1 MKTPSRILSLI
12 AALVALPL
20 SWASATTSLEFNNNP
35 NNMVGGTLDTINVTG
50 GGSFTL
56 SLQINSTVPT
66 NAVDYWLSQFSGP
79 GGNPFTITG
88 RDYTLSLYPDPSTAN
103 GPSTTAAGDNWS
115 NTTGAPF
122 VTDGIQDNLI
132 SPRNGPDLGSTKAT
146 AGDNA
151 AGTNQI
157 ATFTISVAG
166 GATAGLYQLRSF
178 DYTGL
183 GWSSTTLTD
192 QAFDNQAA
200 INVNVAVPEPSTW
213 AMSVLGVGVIGYTML
228 RRRRVA

>member
-20 SWASATTSLEFNNNP
+20 SWASATTSLEFNNNA
-35 NNMVGGTLDTINVTG
+35 NNMVGGALGTINIAA
-50 GGSFTL
+50 GGSFQL

-66 NAVDYWLSQFSGP
+66 NAVDYWLTQFSGP
-79 GGNPFTITG
+79 TAGAFTITSVS
-88 RDYTLSLYPDPSTAN
+88 YTGSAYSDPSFT
-103 GPSTTAAGDNWS
+103 GSFAADAFNNS
-115 NTTGAPF
+115 TGAPGS
-122 VTDGIQDNLI
+122 DGVVDGRLA
-132 SPRNGPDLGSTKAT
+132 PRDGPDLGSTKTPAT
-146 AGDNA
+146 PDNA

-157 ATFTISVAG
+157 ATFTVSVAG

-178 DYTGL
+178 DYPGF
-183 GWSSTTLTD
+183 GWSSTTLAD

-213 AMSVLGVGVIGYTML
+213 AMGVLGVGVIGYAML
-228 RRRRVA
+228 RRRRIA